1 MCEKKNNVPR
11 WSELQGI
18 LLWEKK
24 QSEKAYRFY
33 ISKMRK

>member
-24 QSEKAYRFY
+24 QSEKAYLFY
-33 ISKMRK
+33 VSKVRK